1 MRKDMEASVKV
12 EQRVISGSD
21 LREDPALV
29 AELRDGADVV
39 ERRVAPVTT
48 EVRAAG
54 DGSWTLV
61 GLAAVYESESE
72 ELGGFREVIK
82 RGAFRRVL
90 KQDGLD
96 VRCLFNHDQNIVLG
110 RTPATLMLR
119 EDPRG
124 LVYEVNVAPTTAG
137 NDLRVLLERGDVTQ
151 SSFAFKV
158 GAQEWSEAPD
168 GTLIRTITDFADL
181 LDVSP
186 VTYPAYK
193 ITSAESVPNQV
204 SSNEPVASRD
214 SSTSESEQG
223 NEGTVEQPVPQ
234 ADSQPRRADETG
246 AHRHRSRRLRLRE
259 KRAA

>member
-1 MRKDMEASVKV
+1 MRKDMEAGVKV

-21 LREDPALV
+21 LREDPSLV
-29 AELRDGADVV
+29 AELRDGLDVV
-39 ERRVAPVTT
+39 ESRVAPVTT

-72 ELGGFREVIK
+72 ELAGFREVIK

-110 RTPATLMLR
+110 RTPATLVLR

-158 GAQEWSEAPD
+158 GAQEWSEAED

-186 VTYPAYK
+186 VTFPAYRE
-193 ITSAESVPNQV
+193 TSAESVLNQV
-204 SSNEPVASRD
+204 SSNEIVASRD
-214 SSTSESEQG
+214 SSTRELEQG
-223 NEGTVEQPVPQ
+223 GEGTVEQPAPQ
-234 ADSQPRRADETG
+234 ADSQPRRADEMG
-246 AHRHRSRRLRLRE
+246 AHRHRLRRLRLRE